1 MMPISSE
8 KTDTV
13 AIPHGELDEI
23 DRKIIEILKA
33 DGRMSFRKVAEKIN
47 KTEATVR
54 RRVKRLEDDHLIDHF
69 TVVMNEDAD
78 STHRA
83 TITIIPSLDARKAIA
98 KELMGIPEITDLWML
113 GGKCGIFARVEVKD
127 MKDIQEL
134 IETRITTI
142 KGIQSL
148 ETCMVLKELKSKK

>member
-1 MMPISSE
+1 MKP
-8 KTDTV
+8 V
-13 AIPHGELDEI
+13 ALPHAELDEI

-69 TVVMNEDAD
+69 TIVMNDDAENV
-78 STHRA
+78 TRA
-83 TITIIPSLDARKAIA
+83 IITILPSLDARKAIA
-98 KELMGIPEITDLWML
+98 KEMLGIPEITDLWML
-113 GGKCGIFARVEVKD
+113 GGKCGIFARVEGKD
-127 MKDIQEL
+127 MKAIQDI
-134 IETRITTI
+134 IETKITGVR
-142 KGIQSL
+142 GIQSL

>member
-1 MMPISSE
+1 MILISSE
-8 KTDTV
+8 KADTAV
-13 AIPHGELDEI
+13 VPHGELDEI

-69 TVVMNEDAD
+69 TVVMNDNAEN
-78 STHRA
+78 THRA
-83 TITIIPSLDARKAIA
+83 IITILPSLDARKAIA
-98 KELMGIPEITDLWML
+98 KEMLAIPEITDLWML

-134 IETRITTI
+134 IESRITTI

>member
-1 MMPISSE
+1 MNISIE
-8 KTDTV
+8 KVDAV
-13 AIPHGELDEI
+13 AIPHGELDDI
-23 DRKIIEILKA
+23 DKKIIEILKA

-69 TVVMNEDAD
+69 TVVMNDDAD
-78 STHRA
+78 NINRA
-83 TITIIPSLDARKAIA
+83 IINILPALDARKAIA
-98 KELMGIPEITDLWML
+98 KELMGVPEIVDVWML
-113 GGKCGIFARVEVKD
+113 GGKCGIFARVELKD
-127 MKDIQEL
+127 MKSIQEL
-134 IETRITTI
+134 IESKIANI